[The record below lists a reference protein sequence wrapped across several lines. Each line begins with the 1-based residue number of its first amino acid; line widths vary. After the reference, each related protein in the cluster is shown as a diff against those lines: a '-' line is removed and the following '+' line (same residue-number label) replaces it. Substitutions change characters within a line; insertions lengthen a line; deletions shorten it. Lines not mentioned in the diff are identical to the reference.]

1 MGTRVVDSMQKI
13 LLIPPFLQGEFLDKI
28 IKNKRGSMKMKIM
41 AWFVTVWRQCH
52 PNLEFLISSAVIRTL
67 QKREEFEMRR
77 RDSFIG
83 LFIILGT
90 ILIFSNNAESLTIN
104 SNTFKYYANIP
115 TPQACPNY
123 GGTNKN
129 PQLSLSDIPSAT
141 QAFAMIMDDPDA
153 PGGTYLHWLMYWN
166 SPAITSMNENS
177 LPAGAVQGIND
188 GSTVAYFGPCP
199 PSNHRYFFRVY
210 ALDKTL
216 SLSAGFTRSQLES
229 AMAGHILESNFGII
243 S

>member
-1 MGTRVVDSMQKI
+1 
-13 LLIPPFLQGEFLDKI
+13 
-28 IKNKRGSMKMKIM
+28 
-41 AWFVTVWRQCH
+41 
-52 PNLEFLISSAVIRTL
+52 LISSAVIRTL

-90 ILIFSNNAESLTIN
+90 ILIFLNNAESLTIN

-153 PGGTYLHWLMYWN
+153 PGGTYLHWLMY
-166 SPAITSMNENS
+166 
-177 LPAGAVQGIND
+177 
-188 GSTVAYFGPCP
+188 
-199 PSNHRYFFRVY
+199 
-210 ALDKTL
+210 
-216 SLSAGFTRSQLES
+216 
-229 AMAGHILESNFGII
+229 
-243 S
+243 